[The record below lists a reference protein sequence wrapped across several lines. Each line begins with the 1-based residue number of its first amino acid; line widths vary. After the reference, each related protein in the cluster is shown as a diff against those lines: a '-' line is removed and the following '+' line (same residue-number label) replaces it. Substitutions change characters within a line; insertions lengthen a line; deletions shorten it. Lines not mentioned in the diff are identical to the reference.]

1 MTKILIILTLTVF
14 ITNCKT
20 AKDNNMSKNT
30 NVTNSNSH
38 NEDMQPT
45 DIKHENSFEEVNIVN
60 ASSNQDEGNKINAK
74 LDCGNKTAVELLTIS
89 AKKYD
94 VSNFKCK
101 IRRNNGLKI
110 EFSDNSGLT
119 FSFHLIGGDYMM
131 IQKDLYPCKNENS
144 TKYAVITL
152 QSEALGT
159 HNFGDLYKGHV
170 RITDYGMSSD
180 VLCGTFKVIDTK
192 GNIIEGTFYEMISSF

>member
-1 MTKILIILTLTVF
+1 MIKILPSLLFCTLLLSCAT
-14 ITNCKT
+14 T
-20 AKDNNMSKNT
+20 KDKVSNESQEKVSKNEESSKNMT
-30 NVTNSNSH
+30 QQEKPN
-38 NEDMQPT
+38 
-45 DIKHENSFEEVNIVN
+45 EEVVN
-60 ASSNQDEGNKINAK
+60 VVNESSYQDAGNKINAK

-119 FSFHLIGGDYMM
+119 FSFHLIGGDNMM

-170 RITDYGMSSD
+170 RITDYGMGSD
-180 VLCGTFKVIDTK
+180 VLCGTFKVIDAK